1 MSGQGVGYRVR
12 EKVGTVYIGVQLE
25 VTKKMNE
32 RFFFPWVE
40 GNFCPLGG
48 SERPVGI
55 K

>member
-32 RFFFPWVE
+32 RFFS
-40 GNFCPLGG
+40 LGG
-48 SERPVGI
+48 GEFLPLRG